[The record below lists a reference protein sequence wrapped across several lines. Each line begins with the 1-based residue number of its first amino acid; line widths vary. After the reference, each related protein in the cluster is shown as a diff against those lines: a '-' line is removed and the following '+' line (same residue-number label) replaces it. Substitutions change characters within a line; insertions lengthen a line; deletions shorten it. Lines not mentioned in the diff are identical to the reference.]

1 MTTAQQPET
10 QQPTDLLALAVA
22 TARRN
27 PYGFLA
33 SADDAGRPHVRLTQH
48 LAVDDDA
55 TVWIGTS
62 PRSRKVADIAGAP
75 EVGYAIEDRAALSY
89 VTLYGR
95 ARLVDDRARCLEL
108 WDDELGL
115 RFFPDGPTGG
125 DFALLELVP
134 HRIELVDFT
143 ARVTPEPYGLVPAV
157 IEKTEAGWEPR
168 IAQRATDQGAG
179 SRA

>member
-1 MTTAQQPET
+1 MTTAQQPEI
-10 QQPTDLLALAVA
+10 QQPTELLALAVG

-33 SADDAGRPHVRLTQH
+33 GADDAGRPNMRLMQH
-48 LAVDDDA
+48 LVVDDDA
-55 TVWIGTS
+55 TVCFGAS
-62 PRSRKVADIAGAP
+62 RRSRKVADIAGAP
-75 EVGYAIEDRAALSY
+75 EVGYAIEDRAAFSY

-95 ARLVDDRARCLEL
+95 LVDDPARCLEL
-108 WDDELGL
+108 WDDEPGL

-143 ARVTPEPYGLVPAV
+143 APLDPEPHGLVPAV
-157 IEKTEAGWEPR
+157 IEKTGTGWELR
-168 IAQRATDQGAG
+168 IAQRATGHGTG